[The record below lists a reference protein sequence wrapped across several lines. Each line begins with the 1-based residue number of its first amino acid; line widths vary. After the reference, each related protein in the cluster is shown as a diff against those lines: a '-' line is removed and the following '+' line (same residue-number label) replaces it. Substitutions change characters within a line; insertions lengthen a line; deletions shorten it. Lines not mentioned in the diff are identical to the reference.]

1 MPEVLPL
8 QIDLKLIGTHN
19 IYNAL
24 AAIVCGIVEQID
36 IQTIKQGVEGVS
48 GVRGRFE
55 LIDKGQDFTVVVD
68 YAHTPDGLKNV
79 LLSSQRLNPKRI
91 ITVFGCGGDRDREK
105 RPQMGEISTTL
116 SDYTIITTDNPRNE
130 DPQEIIK
137 EIEGGIKN
145 RSDKSYMTY
154 KTYQTYEIVI
164 DREQAI
170 TMALSYAKK
179 GDLVLIAGKGHETYQ
194 IFGDKK
200 IHFDDR
206 EVVEKVLD
214 GTIKSQ

>member
-1 MPEVLPL
+1 M
-8 QIDLKLIGTHN
+8 IGEHN
-19 IYNAL
+19 VYNAL
-24 AAIVCGIVEQID
+24 AAIACGIVEQID
-36 IQTIKQGVEGVS
+36 IQTIKKGVEDVP

-55 LIDKGQDFTVVVD
+55 LIDKGQDFTVVID

-79 LLSSQRLNPKRI
+79 LLSSRKLNPKRI

-105 RPQMGEISTTL
+105 RPQMGNISTTL

-137 EIEGGIKN
+137 EIEMGIRN
-145 RSDKSYMTY
+145 KSYGYY
-154 KTYQTYEIVI
+154 KSYEKIT
-164 DREQAI
+164 DRAEAI
-170 TMALSYAKK
+170 TKALNYARQ

-200 IHFDDR
+200 IHFDDF

-214 GTIKSQ
+214 GTIKNR

>member
-1 MPEVLPL
+1 M
-8 QIDLKLIGTHN
+8 IGEHN
-19 IYNAL
+19 VYNAL
-24 AAIVCGIVEQID
+24 AAIACGMVEQID
-36 IQTIKQGVEGVS
+36 IQTIKQGVERVA

-55 LIDKGQDFTVVVD
+55 LVDRGQDFKVVID
-68 YAHTPDGLKNV
+68 YAHTPDGLKNA
-79 LLSSQRLNPKRI
+79 LLSARRLNPKRI

-116 SDYTIITTDNPRNE
+116 SDYTVITTDNPRNE

-137 EIEGGIKN
+137 EIEGGIN
-145 RSDKSYMTY
+145 RSYRSYKSY
-154 KTYQTYEIVI
+154 EVII
-164 DREQAI
+164 DRSQAI
-170 TMALSYAKK
+170 AKALNYARKD
-179 GDLVLIAGKGHETYQ
+179 DLVLIAGKGHETYQ

-214 GTIKSQ
+214 GTIKNR